1 VLDFEVHI
9 DYFEHYMVLGLLSS
23 GVGGAVAAEAYCWTS
38 KTLLSDGSESRE
50 VSAVNF
56 VG

>member
-9 DYFEHYMVLGLLSS
+9 DYFDHYMVLGLLSS